1 MGQMGAKGRREITG
15 RIQVHPKGYAFV
27 TPSDGSGEADVYVP
41 PSGVGGAV
49 HGDEVVVRLR
59 PRRGRSRPG
68 RDRHE
73 GIVVEVVSRERT
85 SIVGKLL
92 KYRDA
97 VFLAPLDPRYPQA
110 VRLKPEG
117 TESVAHGRI
126 VAARVVTEGRPGEP
140 LLAEMTAEL
149 GDASDPETQYRITCH
164 LYQVPM
170 EFPEEALEEAAGVE
184 EPEEGSWGERVD
196 LRDRIVFTIDGE
208 TARDFDDA
216 VSLEILGNGNF
227 LLGVHIADVSH
238 YVPFGSELD
247 REALL
252 RGTSVYFPDRAIP
265 MLPERLSSDVCSL
278 RPELPRLTLT
288 AEMEF
293 DRAGEAVES
302 RFYPSV
308 IRSRARLTYTEV
320 GSLWGVSG
328 AEPWR
333 HGADLQQTLED
344 MRHLSR
350 ILRRARRLS
359 GAIDFDLPEA
369 EVRFGADGEVVDIVR
384 SERNEAH
391 QLIEEF
397 MLAANQAVAGYL
409 QSREVPLLYRIHEEP
424 DSEKVEVFQEV
435 ALKFGH
441 RLQAGPDGKF
451 GPADFQRLI
460 DRLQG
465 KKEERFLSYLM
476 LRSFQQA
483 RYSPENRGHFGL
495 AMATY
500 THFTSPIRRYP
511 DLVVHRILRAALNDG
526 LGQPA
531 VRETLE
537 SLPEVGE
544 QSSFRER
551 QAESAEREILRW
563 LMARFMAERLGEE
576 FEGFIVDLKRNGF
589 YVELLDHYVEGFVP
603 VQAITDDY
611 YVFHEKGHLL
621 IGENT
626 QRVFRIGDRVRV
638 RVDKVDPDRHLI
650 DFSVAG

>member
-1 MGQMGAKGRREITG
+1 MCAKGRQEITG

-27 TPSDGSGEADVYVP
+27 TPSDGSGEADIYVP
-41 PSGVGGAV
+41 RSGVGSAV
-49 HGDEVVVRLR
+49 HGDEVLVRLR
-59 PRRGRSRPG
+59 PRRGRRRPG

-73 GIVVEVVSRERT
+73 GVVVEVVSRERT

-97 VFLAPLDPRYPQA
+97 VFLAPSDPRYPQA
-110 VRLKPEG
+110 VRLQPEG
-117 TESVAHGRI
+117 TETVEHGRI
-126 VAARVVTEGRPGEP
+126 VAARVISESRPGEP
-140 LLAEMTAEL
+140 LLAELEAEL
-149 GDASDPETQYRITCH
+149 GDASNSETQYQITCH
-164 LYQVPM
+164 LHQIPM

-184 EPEEGSWGERVD
+184 APDESSWGERVD
-196 LRDRIVFTIDGE
+196 LRDKIVFTIDGE

-216 VSLEILGNGNF
+216 VSLEILENGNF

-238 YVPFGSELD
+238 YVPYGSALD
-247 REALL
+247 QEALL

-265 MLPERLSSDVCSL
+265 MLPDRLSGDVCSL
-278 RPELPRLTLT
+278 RPERSRLTLT
-288 AEMEF
+288 AEIEM
-293 DRAGEAVES
+293 DRDGAAVRS

-308 IRSRARLTYTEV
+308 IRSCARLTYTEV
-320 GSLWGVSG
+320 GGLWSRSD
-328 AEPWR
+328 AEAWPR
-333 HGADLQQTLED
+333 GADLQQTLED

-350 ILRRARRLS
+350 ILRRGRRRS

-369 EVRFGADGEVVDIVR
+369 EIRFGSDGEVVDIVR

-391 QLIEEF
+391 RLIEEF

-409 QSREVPLLYRIHEEP
+409 QSRDVPLMYRIHEEP
-424 DSEKVEVFQEV
+424 DPEKVEIFQEI

-441 RLQAGPDGKF
+441 RLHTGRDGKI
-451 GPADFQRLI
+451 GPGDFQKLI

-465 KKEERFLSYLM
+465 TKEERFLSYLM

-483 RYSPENRGHFGL
+483 RYTPENRGHFGL
-495 AMATY
+495 AMAAY

-526 LGQPA
+526 LRQKW
-531 VRETLE
+531 VQETLE

-544 QSSFRER
+544 RSSIRER

-563 LMARFMAERLGEE
+563 LMARFMTERLGDE
-576 FEGFIVDLKRNGF
+576 FEGFIVDMKDNGF
-589 YVELLDHYVEGFVP
+589 YVELIDHYVEGFVP
-603 VQAITDDY
+603 VQAIRDDY
-611 YVFHEKGHLL
+611 YVFNEKGHLL

-626 QRVFRIGDRVRV
+626 RRTFRIGDSVRV

-650 DFSVAG
+650 DFSVAD